1 MKDEGGTGLYGETE
15 KFRMEKICCTNS
27 LKINFNF
34 TSLKKK
40 FRLRRT
46 DASYHAN
53 SFHNQYNIINSSS
66 INIGSHLYIGNTL
79 VD

>member
-1 MKDEGGTGLYGETE
+1 MKDEGGTGLYGGTE

-27 LKINFNF
+27 LKININF

-53 SFHNQYNIINSSS
+53 SF
-66 INIGSHLYIGNTL
+66 LF
-79 VD
+79 